1 MAVAAEELGD
11 APLLARVR
19 AVALLMA
26 LAVRREGLAANGA
39 LCYEGKGGLVID
51 AGWEC
56 WPQAEAMV
64 GFHAQQAAEKLL
76 KAALFLAGAVPPR
89 THNLTQLLELADTS
103 GLQLP
108 PGSEMLRWLTPYAVL
123 YRYEGE
129 AEADEEKLVRREVRE
144 NLRVLRNW
152 VESLLNAG
160 Q

>member
-1 MAVAAEELGD
+1 MAASDEARRLLVKAGEDEYVPDRLLEDAA
-11 APLLARVR
+11 AP
-19 AVALLMA
+19 
-26 LAVRREGLAANGA
+26 
-39 LCYEGKGGLVID
+39 
-51 AGWEC
+51 
-56 WPQAEAMV
+56 EAMV
-64 GFHAQQAAEKLL
+64 GFHAQPAAEKLL
-76 KAALFLAGAVPPR
+76 KAALFLAGSVPPR

-129 AEADEEKLVRREVRE
+129 AEADEEKLVRREVRQ
-144 NLRVLRNW
+144 NLRVLRSW

>member
-1 MAVAAEELGD
+1 MAACDEARR
-11 APLLARVR
+11 LLAKAGEDEYVLDR
-19 AVALLMA
+19 LL
-26 LAVRREGLAANGA
+26 EDAAA
-39 LCYEGKGGLVID
+39 
-51 AGWEC
+51 
-56 WPQAEAMV
+56 PEAMV

-89 THNLTQLLELADTS
+89 THNLTQLLELADAS

-144 NLRVLRNW
+144 NLRVLRQW
-152 VESLLNAG
+152 VESRLPVG
-160 Q
+160 K